1 MEFDVAAD
9 MTSGNPNGDMD
20 IVGEAGDLPY
30 PLDAKPVLMGVEG
43 DTGAAPALG
52 KLEIVL
58 VLVLETLSGR
68 LLGHI
73 RLPVPVEVLV
83 PAALVPLVPEL
94 FIACQGDIDAS
105 SLAARAGFFRSD
117 RLGSE
122 SGITVFA

>member
-1 MEFDVAAD
+1 LDGVAD
-9 MTSGNPNGDMD
+9 ERSGNPNGDMD

-30 PLDAKPVLMGVEG
+30 PLDAKPVLIGVEG

-52 KLEIVL
+52 KLES

-68 LLGHI
+68 LLGHA
-73 RLPVPVEVLV
+73 RLPAEALV

-94 FIACQGDIDAS
+94 FIACQGDMDAS
-105 SLAARAGFFRSD
+105 SLAARCGFFRSD